1 MKRLIKSF
9 VTLSALSSLVVAPLF
24 LSAGQA
30 SAEPQKG
37 TDASYIGA
45 GVSAGVTNGGQIGQD
60 AQFGGNL
67 SGRLKLGNTPFSAR
81 TQLLFTDQTTAIV
94 PQVSVDAPIAKGTNV
109 YLGAG
114 YSFVEANGK
123 QTPLGDRDGVA
134 LTAGVESEVAK
145 NFLLY
150 SNATVG
156 MKTYQNSDASAVSLQ
171 GGLGYRFK

>member
-9 VTLSALSSLVVAPLF
+9 VTISALSSLVVAPLF

-81 TQLLFTDQTTAIV
+81 TQLLFTEQTTAIV

-114 YSFVEANGK
+114 YSFVEANGQ